1 MTNNKFKY
9 ILQEAIR
16 NYDESQYNRIENYIL
31 GSYNTRLKARTF
43 STQKMYIK
51 NNEVY
56 LNIYINK
63 DIVER
68 KPQLPILNGV
78 KLTKKKNKYL
88 LHTYLCQY
96 ISNLTLDN
104 IWQWAWSVP
113 NVDKIYLKKA
123 KEIFDWAFSNNNID
137 ATTKD
142 LLLTSKQQI
151 VGNNQLAIFLSM
163 SLYLSKY
170 DVIYTEFEDNGPKY
184 YILKVVE

>member
-16 NYDESQYNRIENYIL
+16 NYDESLRNRIENFIL
-31 GSYNTRLKARTF
+31 GRRDTDLNVHLYGTPE
-43 STQKMYIK
+43 MYIK

-56 LNIYINK
+56 FDFYINK
-63 DIVER
+63 DIVEQ
-68 KPQLPILNGV
+68 KSPILNGL

-96 ISNLTLDN
+96 MFNITKDN
-104 IWQWAWSVP
+104 ILQWAWSIP
-113 NVDKIYLKKA
+113 NIDKIYLKKA
-123 KEIFDWAFSNNNID
+123 KELFDWAFSNNNID

-142 LLLTSKQQI
+142 LLLTSKQQL
-151 VGNNQLAIFLSM
+151 VSNNQLIIFSSI

-170 DVIYTEFEDNGPKY
+170 DIIYKEYTDSGCKY